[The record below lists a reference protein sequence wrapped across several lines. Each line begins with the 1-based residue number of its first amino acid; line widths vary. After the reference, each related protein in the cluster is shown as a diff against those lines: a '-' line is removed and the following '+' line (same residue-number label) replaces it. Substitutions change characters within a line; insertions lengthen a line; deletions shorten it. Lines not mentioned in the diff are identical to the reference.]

1 MKLIL
6 LYRRNTCILK
16 SFQSKQELMG
26 RIKETAVFLTRKT
39 AVSFIRD
46 RRATSGTLNEE
57 CREGC
62 SYEEVSENL
71 IPDLVSISNMI
82 SSYQELVLI

>member
-1 MKLIL
+1 M
-6 LYRRNTCILK
+6 Y
-16 SFQSKQELMG
+16 
-26 RIKETAVFLTRKT
+26 IKIISEQTRVDGKRVFLTRKT

-71 IPDLVSISNMI
+71 IPDVVSISNMM